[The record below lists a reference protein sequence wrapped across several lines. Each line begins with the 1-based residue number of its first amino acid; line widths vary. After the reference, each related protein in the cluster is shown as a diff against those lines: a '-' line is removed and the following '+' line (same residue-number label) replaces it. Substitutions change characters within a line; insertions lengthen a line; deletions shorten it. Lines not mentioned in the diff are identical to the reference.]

1 MTSIVTTAI
10 LEREAVSLIRENL
23 SEAVAA
29 HALRESIPGS
39 RGWKVSLS
47 TVDGSEFV
55 LRTGLTADFAQRLA
69 VEASSCILTLRTG
82 REYPEDR
89 IDLPPCTTTSQ
100 GVTIEL
106 REGAIAYRG
115 TDGTSSRP
123 PEPTWRPDV
132 AARLEALRN
141 MTLRELAENKLIPAE
156 AWRRLGAARPVPM
169 ATVYWRR
176 RGKDRRGQPLA
187 AGEWHLA
194 TGTSQL
200 TLCGKA
206 IPGGEHHEVHDSR
219 AVRVHVA
226 LLEGCPL
233 CVALRDKG
241 GRS

>member
-1 MTSIVTTAI
+1 MTAPAI

-29 HALRESIPGS
+29 HALRESVPGS

-89 IDLPPCTTTSQ
+89 IDLPPCTATSQ

-106 REGAIAYRG
+106 QEGAIAYRA
-115 TDGTSSRP
+115 TDGSTP
-123 PEPTWRPDV
+123 APAWRPDV

-141 MTLRELAENKLIPAE
+141 MTLRQLAENKLIPAE
-156 AWRRLGAARPVPM
+156 AWRRLGAAKPVPM
-169 ATVYWRR
+169 ATVYWRQ
-176 RGKDRRGQPLA
+176 RGKDHRGRPLA
-187 AGEWHLA
+187 AREYHLA
-194 TGTSQL
+194 PGTSQL
-200 TLCGKA
+200 TLCGQA
-206 IPGGEHHEVHDSR
+206 IPSREHHEVYDSR
-219 AVRVHVA
+219 SARVYA
-226 LLEGCPL
+226 GLLEGCPL

-241 GRS
+241 ARS